1 MSAFQADF
9 IRNGVGNPTIDQYD
23 TSSQFLKSTNYTK
36 PKQTNMQVL
45 DEDYAQTYQKLKDNL
60 AAVLESEKLV
70 IRNDWRR
77 SAYSKKQDSKWIMS
91 TT

>member
-1 MSAFQADF
+1 MHFRLIF

-60 AAVLESEKLV
+60 AAVLESEKASYPGT
-70 IRNDWRR
+70 IGGGARIQR
-77 SAYSKKQDSKWIMS
+77 SKTANG
-91 TT
+91 